1 MDVCVYVYIIE
12 REREREGE
20 RERERGFFRAIT
32 VAYGSSQT
40 RVRTGIHGY

>member
-12 REREREGE
+12 RERE

-40 RVRTGIHGY
+40 RGRTGIHGY

>member
-1 MDVCVYVYIIE
+1 MYVWMCVCMCILS
-12 REREREGE
+12 RERERE

-40 RVRTGIHGY
+40 RGRTGIHGY